1 MEVLD
6 MLLPLA
12 LACTVEFFQEIR
24 ANFIEACSKVATA
37 LLTRLEERSKDVPT
51 RAPLQ
56 NLYTILSTAVH
67 VYQRFKMYQNVM
79 KVDSGK

>member
-1 MEVLD
+1 

-56 NLYTILSTAVH
+56 NLYIILSTAVH
-67 VYQRFKMYQNVM
+67 VYQRFKMYQNEM

>member
-1 MEVLD
+1 

-12 LACTVEFFQEIR
+12 LACTVEFLQEIK

-37 LLTRLEERSKDVPT
+37 ILTRLEERSKDVPT
-51 RAPLQ
+51 TAPLQ

-67 VYQRFKMYQNVM
+67 VYQHFKMYQNVM
-79 KVDSGK
+79 KVDCGK